1 MIHTYI
7 MKFFNATHRDIN
19 NPELLA
25 KREALIDYNNKEWQE
40 WFADFNQ
47 AVINTRAELTG
58 KTDLNDRE
66 RFLKDMLSDKGIANR
81 FIEIVS
87 QEISSIS
94 ESIDT
99 KLKDRVKGAKNVING
114 KDAISE
120 IVTYA
125 LTDPRILDFSMNSIL
140 LLNVLKVLRILK
152 LLRFGRSLNEFFLI
166 YLRRSL
172 VSKILKLKLILLWNV
187 LMMFLIESIIKT
199 LEIWNL
205 MVLLMVFG

>member
-47 AVINTRAELTG
+47 AVINTRAELTS

-152 LLRFGRSLNEFFLI
+152 LLRFGKSLNEFFLI

-172 VSKILKLKLILLWNV
+172 VSKILKLN
-187 LMMFLIESIIKT
+187 
-199 LEIWNL
+199 
-205 MVLLMVFG
+205 